1 MGETPFERFTSAG
14 DFSGG
19 FRSWQEQ
26 EPSPTNPTK
35 TNALVMVACSTCRLA
50 AQDLVQVLGWVPA
63 WAQVRA
69 RARGWSGSR
78 LWYRHGSRDGVGAT
92 AFGSSAA
99 SGFFFWGGE
108 RAVVSRFGIGR
119 IDSFQRRL

>member
-1 MGETPFERFTSAG
+1 MGETPFERFTLAG

-63 WAQVRA
+63 RA
-69 RARGWSGSR
+69 
-78 LWYRHGSRDGVGAT
+78 
-92 AFGSSAA
+92 
-99 SGFFFWGGE
+99 
-108 RAVVSRFGIGR
+108 
-119 IDSFQRRL
+119 

>member
-1 MGETPFERFTSAG
+1 MGETPFEGFTSAA

-50 AQDLVQVLGWVPA
+50 AQDLVQVLGWV
-63 WAQVRA
+63 QVRA
-69 RARGWSGSR
+69 QARELEREPALVLAREQGMEWERSPLALRR
-78 LWYRHGSRDGVGAT
+78 LVVSCLGR
-92 AFGSSAA
+92 
-99 SGFFFWGGE
+99 E
-108 RAVVSRFGIGR
+108 PAVVSRFGIGR